1 MGILDN
7 FLHIERRDTPSPSPQ
22 PDNSGFGVGLPFLSS
37 SSKKVD
43 PMSIPAV
50 FAAVEMI
57 SNSVAEIPIQVKSM
71 KEGDTTVV
79 EDHPL
84 YDVFNSGIQTKF
96 MLMKMLV
103 VDMLIDGNAY
113 AYIDRDAYGKP
124 QQLIYCPRKT
134 VTIDWNKRTR
144 KLYYKCPDIKTGKIE
159 PIDMIH
165 LMKNSDDGITGK
177 GILQYAKWTLDL
189 AQSTEEAAHGYFDNK
204 CHVAG
209 ILSTDSP
216 RLTQDQRNK
225 IRDSWREAH
234 GRSGS
239 GMAVLEAGMHY
250 QPVSSNS
257 KDAQMLETRLFNL
270 QDIARF
276 FNISPVL
283 LGDLSH
289 SSYSTIEASLL
300 EFVTHTLYPYITLI
314 ENEFSRKLLLP
325 SEKELYIDLDDNYLI
340 KSDKTSQANYLSVL
354 TKGIMSINE
363 ARQQLG
369 LNEVEGCDDLI
380 IPYTNIDN
388 NTINKDKRQEDEQVR
403 D

>member
-1 MGILDN
+1 MGILDK
-7 FLHIERRDTPSPSPQ
+7 LIHIERRDTTTPSVPQ
-22 PDNSGFGVGLPFLSS
+22 PDNSSGFGVGLPFLSPS
-37 SSKKVD
+37 NKKID

-50 FAAVEMI
+50 FAAVELI
-57 SNSVAEIPIQVKSM
+57 SNSVAEIPIQVKTE
-71 KEGDTTVV
+71 KEGDETIV

-84 YDVFNSGIQTKF
+84 YDMINSGLQTKF

-103 VDMLIDGNAY
+103 VDMLIDGNAF

-124 QQLIYCPRKT
+124 VQLIYCPRKS

-165 LMKNSDDGITGK
+165 LIKNSDDGINGK
-177 GILQYAKWTLDL
+177 GVLYYAKWTLDL

-239 GMAVLEAGMHY
+239 GMAVLEAGMRY
-250 QPVSSNS
+250 QAVSSNS

-314 ENEFSRKLLLP
+314 ENEFTRKLLLP
-325 SEKELYIDLDDNYLI
+325 SERDLYIDLDDSYLI
-340 KSDKTSQANYLSVL
+340 KSDKTSQANYLSTL

-363 ARQQLG
+363 ARHQLG
-369 LNEVEGCDDLI
+369 LNSVDGADDLI
-380 IPYTNIDN
+380 IPYTNIDS
-388 NTINKDKRQEDEQVR
+388 NTINKAKEEKDE
-403 D
+403 